1 MAGIPLEAPMQT
13 RGEKMRVKSILTTG
27 FLTSVLF
34 FAFIST
40 SQAEYAESELKDLFT
55 TKKQRIKI
63 DAKRFGKPVV
73 ASVKPQVKKKIR
85 NKKVKVSGY
94 MKRSDGK
101 SVVWVN
107 GKSTLKNSRVGNINI
122 QKTGIR
128 DNKVT
133 VSVNGKTIKLKPGQT
148 WIETKGVSDPVK

>member
-1 MAGIPLEAPMQT
+1 MAGIPSEARMQT

-27 FLTSVLF
+27 FLTSGLF

-63 DAKRFGKPVV
+63 DAKRFGRPVV
-73 ASVKPQVKKKIR
+73 ASVKPQVKKKIK

-94 MKRSDGK
+94 VTRSDGE

-107 GKSTLKNSRVGNINI
+107 GRSTLKSSIVGDVRVHQSSVGKN
-122 QKTGIR
+122 K
-128 DNKVT
+128 KVT
-133 VSVNGKTIKLKPGQT
+133 ISVDGKTTRLKPGEV
-148 WIETKGVSDPVK
+148 WKKIGK

>member
-1 MAGIPLEAPMQT
+1 
-13 RGEKMRVKSILTTG
+13 MRAKVILMKV
-27 FLTSVLF
+27 FLSSLLF
-34 FAFIST
+34 FSFISAPY
-40 SQAEYAESELKDLFT
+40 AEYDESELKDLFT

-73 ASVKPQVKKKIR
+73 ASVKPQVKKKIK
-85 NKKVKVSGY
+85 NKKINVSGY

-107 GKSTLKNSRVGNINI
+107 GKSTLKNSRVGNVSI

-128 DNKVT
+128 NNKVT
-133 VSVNGKTIKLKPGQT
+133 VSVDGKTIKLKPGQT